1 MASTSII
8 SHEALLQIS
17 TLDEK
22 LSQRFISLDPNGYFI
37 IKIDKSSKEL
47 VVEHY
52 SNNIDKL
59 GRAINPETGKPLACQ
74 GEIQRRPIQVYR
86 GRSAKEVGIKLTE
99 GEGPF
104 PISKMDHALYL
115 GRELQRAEGCL
126 LNSKHYIQD

>member
-1 MASTSII
+1 M
-8 SHEALLQIS
+8 QIT

-37 IKIDKSSKEL
+37 IKIDESSKEL
-47 VVEHY
+47 VAEY
-52 SNNIDKL
+52 YTNNIDKL
-59 GRAINPETGKPLACQ
+59 GRAIDPKTGKPLGCQ
-74 GEIQRRPIQVYR
+74 GERKRKPIQVYR

-104 PISKMDHALYL
+104 PITKLDHALYL
-115 GRELQRAEGCL
+115 GRELQRAESCL